1 MEEVYVKA
9 IELAAAIGACEGYKK
24 LLAAGE
30 KLAGE
35 EPTRKNVRDFLVLQA
50 KLAYAQS
57 MGDKP
62 IKKKVEDLNR
72 LAEILKNKPVAMEY
86 LQAYNAWQSKAGEI
100 YQIIQ
105 NSMAEGMSIL
115 DQ

>member
-1 MEEVYVKA
+1 
-9 IELAAAIGACEGYKK
+9 
-24 LLAAGE
+24 
-30 KLAGE
+30 
-35 EPTRKNVRDFLVLQA
+35 
-50 KLAYAQS
+50 
-57 MGDKP
+57 
-62 IKKKVEDLNR
+62 
-72 LAEILKNKPVAMEY
+72 MEY